1 MINTRAPDGAN
12 NNNNDNPRH
21 WRPENNNVNIT
32 MITITII
39 MIIQGIGDH
48 DQLLLLSCEVFGQA
62 VALHLVENKVDN
74 VLYIYMCQYGI

>member
-1 MINTRAPDGAN
+1 
-12 NNNNDNPRH
+12 
-21 WRPENNNVNIT
+21 
-32 MITITII
+32 

-74 VLYIYMCQYGI
+74 VLYIYDNIVYNYICQMKIYHYDIHFASPQSPSAG

>member
-1 MINTRAPDGAN
+1 
-12 NNNNDNPRH
+12 
-21 WRPENNNVNIT
+21 
-32 MITITII
+32 

-74 VLYIYMCQYGI
+74 VLYIYVSIWYITIYVNICQMKIYHYDIHFASPQSPSAG

>member
-1 MINTRAPDGAN
+1 
-12 NNNNDNPRH
+12 
-21 WRPENNNVNIT
+21 
-32 MITITII
+32 

-74 VLYIYMCQYGI
+74 VLYI